1 MKKRWTLALSLIL
14 VVAMGLTL
22 VGCGGAP
29 DSSASTGGEASS
41 GASGGGTG
49 MATEPTEIVFW
60 DMAWGGAEAYP
71 PLAEETLNRYTTEVD
86 PNVTFNYT
94 NLPWSNWFETFS
106 TAVASNSAPDF
117 ATGGGFM
124 PFQFAVNGEA
134 ADLSWIVDEWK
145 KEGTD
150 TDFPEGTLDYWVYK
164 DKQVGIPWNFDPRM
178 TVIRNDWLQEE
189 GLSMP
194 TNFEEFIDVAK
205 VFRQRGDD
213 VYGVSFGVA
222 ADGKVAT
229 IYGTMNGGIY
239 YDKDGNADLDK
250 QETYGVMKWINDM
263 KKAGVLPEGIEGYQG
278 EDAKKLFLAEKAGI
292 LIGGCS
298 ELRESLAAGFDVAI
312 VPPLETYEGGIMKY
326 QNCING
332 FMVFEQ
338 SQHKDIAMKVLKW
351 YSENTGECFQK
362 GEMNPLPARTSFF
375 EQCDQQYQQM
385 IIKEVIPN
393 AVPLCY
399 PLTACPPSASSVE
412 GQRFAMELTQSA
424 LTMDE
429 NGWKDTVAKLQTQLE
444 GLVNDLDQ

>member
-1 MKKRWTLALSLIL
+1 MKKSLTLVMCLVLAL
-14 VVAMGLTL
+14 AMGLSM

-60 DMAWGGAEAYP
+60 DMAWGGAESYP
-71 PLAEETLNRYTTEVD
+71 AIAEETLNRYTTEVD
-86 PNVTFNYT
+86 SNVTFNYT

-117 ATGGGFM
+117 ATGGGYM

-150 TDFPEGTLDYWVYK
+150 TDFPEGTLEYWVYK
-164 DKQVGIPWNFDPRM
+164 DKQVGIPWNFDPRI
-178 TVIRNDWLQEE
+178 TVIRQDWLDEA

-194 TNFEEFIDVAK
+194 TSWEEMIDVAK
-205 VFRQRGDD
+205 VFRQRGND
-213 VYGVSFGVA
+213 VYGITFGVA
-222 ADGKVAT
+222 ADGKIAN
-229 IYGTMNGGIY
+229 IYGTANGGLY
-239 YDKDGNADLDK
+239 YDKEGNANLDK
-250 QETYGVMKWINDM
+250 DTTYSLMQWINDM
-263 KKAGVLPEGIEGYQG
+263 KTAGVLPEGIEGYQG

-292 LIGGCS
+292 LIGGTA
-298 ELRESLAAGFDVAI
+298 ELREPLAAGLDVAI
-312 VPPLETYEGGIMKY
+312 VPPLETYDGGIMKG

-351 YSENTGECFQK
+351 YSENTLECFQK
-362 GEMNPLPARTSFF
+362 GDMNPLPTRTSFYD
-375 EQCDQQYQQM
+375 QCDSEFQQLV
-385 IIKEVIPN
+385 IKEVIPN
-393 AVPLCY
+393 VTPMTY

-412 GQRFAMELTQSA
+412 GQRFAMEITQSA

-429 NGWKDTVAKLQTQLE
+429 NGWKDTIAKLQAQLE
-444 GLVNDLDQ
+444 DLVKDLDQ

>member
-60 DMAWGGAEAYP
+60 DMAWGAAEKYP
-71 PLAEETLNRYTTEVD
+71 AIAEETIKRYTQEVD

-117 ATGGGFM
+117 STGGGYM

-150 TDFPEGTLDYWVYK
+150 TDFPEGTLEYWVHK

-178 TVIRNDWLQEE
+178 TVIRKDWLDEM
-189 GLSMP
+189 GLAMP
-194 TNFEEFIDVAK
+194 TSWEELIK
-205 VFRQRGDD
+205 VGKAFRSRGDD
-213 VYGVSFGVA
+213 IYGISFSVVSG
-222 ADGKVAT
+222 G
-229 IYGTMNGGIY
+229 IGNNYGTMNGGMW
-239 YDKDGNADLDK
+239 YDKDGNANVDK
-250 QETYGVMKWINDM
+250 PENYNLMQFIRDM
-263 KKAGVLPEGIEGYQG
+263 KDADVLPDGIEGYQG
-278 EDAKKLFLAEKAGI
+278 EDSKKLFLAEKVGI

-298 ELRESLAAGFDVAI
+298 ELREPLAQGLDVAI
-312 VPPLETYEGGIMKY
+312 IPPMKTYDGGIKKY

-362 GEMNPLPARTSFF
+362 GDMNPLPARTSFYGL
-375 EQCDQQYQQM
+375 CDQPYQQM
-385 IIKEVIPN
+385 IINEVIPN
-393 AVPLCY
+393 AVPMVH
-399 PLTACPPSASSVE
+399 PLAACPPSASSVE
-412 GQRFAMELTQSA
+412 GQKFDAVFTQAA